1 MRSRAS
7 FRAVLAMS
15 TLAVPGCMGD
25 ESATVEV
32 PPRPAPT
39 LSDAAQRTLAGGPA
53 RIVATVRAGRAR
65 YRVRGTWDPTVGY
78 RVCGR
83 LEQTE
88 IDYPRNPV
96 LWLEGRNRSYGTL
109 TGPRCRRNRFW
120 FDDHPPTLPLFGRF
134 RAPGAEDYLHAALLA
149 LGGMTDRGLIDFRA
163 FDQEPPRRDEDGW
176 TLRPLLRKLGT
187 RQVHVTVDSDGF
199 VRRLRLVGPREVRV
213 EIRLSAFGQA
223 PRVRHAVATAIE

>member
-1 MRSRAS
+1 
-7 FRAVLAMS
+7 
-15 TLAVPGCMGD
+15 MGD

-39 LSDAAQRTLAGGPA
+39 LSDAAERTLAGGPA

-83 LEQTE
+83 LVQSEL
-88 IDYPRNPV
+88 DYPRNPV

-109 TGPRCRRNRFW
+109 TGPGCGQNRVW
-120 FDDHPPTLPLFGRF
+120 FDDHPPTLPVFGQF

-149 LGGMTDRGLIDFRA
+149 LGGMTDDGQIDFRA
-163 FDQEPPRRDEDGW
+163 FDRDPPRRDEDGW

-187 RQVHVTVDSDGF
+187 RQVSVTVNRDGF
-199 VRRLRLVGPREVRV
+199 VKRLRLTAPPDVRV
-213 EIRLSAFGQA
+213 ELRLSGFGQL
-223 PRVRHAVATAIE
+223 PRVRNAVANAIE